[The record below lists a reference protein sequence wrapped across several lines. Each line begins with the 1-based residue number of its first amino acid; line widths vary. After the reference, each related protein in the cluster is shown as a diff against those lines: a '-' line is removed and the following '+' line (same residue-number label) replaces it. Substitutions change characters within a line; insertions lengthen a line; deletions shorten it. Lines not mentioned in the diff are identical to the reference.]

1 MEAKATLSAKPPPF
15 GPKLAAMGP
24 RLSGSVKRRG
34 TFEENGQLR
43 KVIIALACACVPFAI
58 DPFKAFPSPPSE
70 ADSAASPSD
79 AAERYVLP
87 ITPPR
92 DQGDSDLCWVY
103 ATLSMLETNYMYR
116 HPESHLALSR
126 GSLQVASIADRFL
139 RVIDGEPIPLEEGGL
154 AVEALGLIRRNG
166 LLAESDFHD
175 VVDSTPV
182 YASLKQ
188 ELAETAVI
196 SHKFEVLDDALA
208 DRLGVQP
215 SLTHL
220 DGRALTPEELAHI
233 VLGSHQWIEFDLSRD
248 GPDGWGP
255 SRDPDARPE
264 TRVNYVKLDRMIDL
278 IHWSL
283 AHGRAVV
290 AGSEDHAFLIYGAD
304 YDRDGNPLSYLIKDS
319 LPPLTYRSSA
329 DDIHRMLNDVT
340 VAF

>member
-1 MEAKATLSAKPPPF
+1 
-15 GPKLAAMGP
+15 MGP

>member
-1 MEAKATLSAKPPPF
+1 
-15 GPKLAAMGP
+15 MGAY
-24 RLSGSVKRRG
+24 
-34 TFEENGQLR
+34 EENGQLR
-43 KVIIALACACVPFAI
+43 KVIVALACACVPFAI

-70 ADSAASPSD
+70 AASPSD

-126 GSLQVASIADRFL
+126 GSLQVASIADRFG
-139 RVIDGEPIPLEEGGL
+139 RVIDGEPIRLEEGGL

-166 LLAESDFHD
+166 LVAESDFHD
-175 VVDSTPV
+175 VVDSNPV

-188 ELAETAVI
+188 ELAETAVA

-208 DRLGVQP
+208 DRLGAP
-215 SLTHL
+215 PGLTHL
-220 DGRALTPEELAHI
+220 DGRVLSPEELAHS

-248 GPDGWGP
+248 GTEGWGP

-264 TRVNYVKLDRMIDL
+264 TRVNYVTLDRMIDL
-278 IHWSL
+278 IHRSL
-283 AHGRAVV
+283 AHGLAVV
-290 AGSEDHAFLIYGAD
+290 AGSEEHAFLIYGAD
-304 YDRDGNPLSYLIKDS
+304 YDREGKPRSYLIKDS
-319 LPPLTYRSSA
+319 LPPFTYRSSA
-329 DDIHRMLNDVT
+329 EEIHAKLNDVT